1 VIDRVK
7 EQEQVTQTRVLQ
19 RADPELFEAL
29 RKEER
34 RQRQNIELIASENY
48 TSEAVLEAA
57 GTILTNKY
65 AEGYPGH
72 RYYGGCEFV
81 DQVEQLAI
89 DRAKA
94 LFGAEYANVQPHSG
108 ASANMAAYYAVL
120 ETGDTVLGL
129 RLDQGGHLT
138 HGKPVNFSGRLYHF
152 VSYGL
157 DPETELIDYDAL
169 AALAERERPRLI
181 VAGATVYSRIFDFP
195 RLRRIADS
203 VGALLMVDIAH
214 ISGLVAAGVHPSPVP
229 YADIVTSTTHKTL
242 RGPRS
247 GFILSKQQ
255 YGKAIDAA
263 VFPGIQGGPLMHII
277 AGKAVAFHEAMQ
289 PAFRTYAEQIV
300 TNARALAAGLAE
312 QGLRVVTGGTDN
324 HVMLVDLR
332 SVPNMSGKRA
342 ERVLDDVQITVNK
355 NQIPNDPL
363 PPARTSG
370 IRLGTPATTTRGF
383 GVAEMRQIST
393 LIPKALRH
401 WKDEAVLDEVRSEV
415 AGICSRFPVPGIP
428 NEQ

>member
-1 VIDRVK
+1 M
-7 EQEQVTQTRVLQ
+7 TQTRVLE
-19 RADPELFEAL
+19 RADPELYEAL
-29 RKEER
+29 RREER

-48 TSEAVLEAA
+48 TSAAVLEAA

-65 AEGYPGH
+65 AEGYPGN
-72 RYYGGCEFV
+72 RYYGGCEYV
-81 DQVEQLAI
+81 DQIEQLAI

-94 LFGAEYANVQPHSG
+94 LYGAEHANVQPHSG
-108 ASANMAAYYAVL
+108 AGANMAAYYAVL
-120 ETGDTVLGL
+120 EPGDTVLGL

-138 HGKPVNFSGRLYHF
+138 HGKPVNFSGRQYHF

-157 DPETELIDYDAL
+157 DPDTELIDYDAL
-169 AALAERERPRLI
+169 AALAERERPRMI

-195 RLRRIADS
+195 RLRQIADS
-203 VGALLMVDIAH
+203 VGAMLLVDMAH

-229 YADIVTSTTHKTL
+229 YSDIVTSTTHKTL

-247 GFILSKQQ
+247 GFILCKQQ
-255 YGKAIDAA
+255 YAKAIDSA

-300 TNARALAAGLAE
+300 TNARALARGIE
-312 QGLRVVTGGTDN
+312 DQGLRVVSGGTDN

-332 SVPNMSGKRA
+332 SIPNMSGKRA
-342 ERVLDDVQITVNK
+342 ERVLDEVNITVNK

-383 GVAEMRQIST
+383 GTAEMHQIAEM
-393 LIPKALRH
+393 IPKALRH
-401 WKDEAVLDEVRSEV
+401 WKDPAVLEEVRGEV
-415 AGICSRFPVPGIP
+415 AGICGRFPVPGIP

>member
-1 VIDRVK
+1 MT
-7 EQEQVTQTRVLQ
+7 ETTALEHT
-19 RADPELFEAL
+19 DPEVFEAL
-29 RKEER
+29 RREER

-48 TSEAVLEAA
+48 TSAAVLEAA
-57 GTILTNKY
+57 GSVLTNKY
-65 AEGYPGH
+65 AEGYPGN

-81 DQVEQLAI
+81 DQIEQLAI

-94 LFGAEYANVQPHSG
+94 LFGAEHANVQPHSG
-108 ASANMAAYYAVL
+108 AGANMAAYYAVL

-157 DPETELIDYDAL
+157 DPQTERIDYDAL
-169 AALAERERPRLI
+169 AALAEQARPRLI

-255 YGKAIDAA
+255 YAKAIDAA
-263 VFPGIQGGPLMHII
+263 VFPGLQGGPLMHII

-289 PAFRTYAEQIV
+289 PAFRQYAEQIV
-300 TNARALAAGLAE
+300 ANARALAAELQE
-312 QGLRVVTGGTDN
+312 QGLRIVSGGTDN

-332 SVPNMSGKRA
+332 SIASMSGKRA
-342 ERVLDDVQITVNK
+342 ERVLDEVHITVNK

-383 GVAEMRQIST
+383 GEAEMRQIGQ
-393 LIPKALRH
+393 LIPTALRH
-401 WKDEAVLDEVRSEV
+401 WKDEQVLDRVRRDV
-415 AGICSRFPVPGIP
+415 AGICTRFPVPGIA

>member
-1 VIDRVK
+1 VAS
-7 EQEQVTQTRVLQ
+7 TRVLE

-57 GTILTNKY
+57 GTVLTNKY
-65 AEGYPGH
+65 AEGYPGN

-81 DQVEQLAI
+81 DEIEQLAI
-89 DRAKA
+89 DRAKD
-94 LFGAEYANVQPHSG
+94 LFGAEHANVQPHSG
-108 ASANMAAYYAVL
+108 AGANMAAYYAVL
-120 ETGDTVLGL
+120 ETGDKVLGL

-157 DPETELIDYDAL
+157 DPETEMIDYNAL
-169 AALAERERPRLI
+169 AALAERERPRMI

-195 RLRRIADS
+195 RLRQIADS
-203 VGALLMVDIAH
+203 VGALLLVDMAH

-255 YGKAIDAA
+255 YAKAIDAA
-263 VFPGIQGGPLMHII
+263 VFPGIQGGPLVHII
-277 AGKAVAFHEAMQ
+277 AGKAVAFREAAQ
-289 PAFRTYAEQIV
+289 PAFRIYAEQIV
-300 TNARALAAGLAE
+300 ANARALAAGIAE
-312 QGLRVVTGGTDN
+312 QGLRIVSGGTDN

-332 SVPNMSGKRA
+332 SIRNMSGKRA
-342 ERVLDDVQITVNK
+342 ERVLDEVHITVNK
-355 NQIPNDPL
+355 NQLPNDPL

-383 GVAEMRQIST
+383 SSTEMQQIAE

-401 WKDEAVLDEVRSEV
+401 WKDEAVLDDVRREV
-415 AGICSRFPVPGIP
+415 AGICSRFPVPGIR